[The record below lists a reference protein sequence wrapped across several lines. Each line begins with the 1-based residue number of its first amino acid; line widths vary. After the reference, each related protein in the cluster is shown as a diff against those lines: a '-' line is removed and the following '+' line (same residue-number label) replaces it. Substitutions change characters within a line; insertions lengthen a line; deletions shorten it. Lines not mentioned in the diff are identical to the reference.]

1 MAFISTD
8 EESSYSPGASSEEEQ
23 VPVQVVERKGKGA
36 VKPAASSRAV
46 RNRRVPARF
55 KDDFL
60 PSISK
65 EEGGCRKVSVCVCAC
80 VHMCVCVCVCVHVC
94 VHMCECVLKYSSS
107 CCLQEKKCQLIL
119 LLCRECA
126 SKVLPDREKDCSKS
140 RAAIQRRSGAAHTK

>member
-80 VHMCVCVCVCVHVC
+80 VHRCVCVCVCVCVCACVCAHV
-94 VHMCECVLKYSSS
+94 
-107 CCLQEKKCQLIL
+107 
-119 LLCRECA
+119 
-126 SKVLPDREKDCSKS
+126 
-140 RAAIQRRSGAAHTK
+140 